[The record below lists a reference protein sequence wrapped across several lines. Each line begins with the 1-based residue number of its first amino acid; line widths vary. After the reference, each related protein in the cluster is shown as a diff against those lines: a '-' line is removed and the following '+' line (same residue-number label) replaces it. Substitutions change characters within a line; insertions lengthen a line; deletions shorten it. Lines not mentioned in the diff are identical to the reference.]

1 VDPANIDTEVVLDLD
16 RSVALHEL
24 LPAHEWPLPLT
35 LG

>member
-1 VDPANIDTEVVLDLD
+1 VVLDLN

-35 LG
+35 LS